1 MAPEDGLPE
10 AEDGF
15 RAPAQAAV
23 PMNVPPESAVGV
35 SRDSL
40 RVLELLKDLGSEVSE
55 ELLVLMPNLLSALR
69 HQDPFVVKQSIAN
82 GTTLFGAVLEEI
94 ALQLHGSSKI
104 EHWLEEMWS
113 WMVQFKGAVC
123 GVLMEPGSIG
133 IKVLAV
139 KFIETCILYFSPDEK
154 DGGVLFTEGK
164 GRRFNVSH
172 LIRGNSIL
180 NPAMLEI
187 EADRTLDLLLD
198 LLHLAN
204 NLRGSL
210 VIAVINSLAGIAKN
224 RSLRYKVIL
233 SALLAF
239 DPNFEIQIGGH
250 TSSIRYCLRTA
261 FVGFLRCNHPSFT
274 ESREK
279 IIRALRAISPGESI
293 DQVLRQVER
302 MSRTMDRVSHDV
314 RVSKGDPLSI
324 QESVSGDVTRNKT
337 VLPPSD
343 VLSEELPAKRIRF
356 DIPFDTAHSTQMAYD
371 LADDN
376 DDDGNGNYSSSIS
389 LVGSDLSPAEKM
401 IAMIGALLAEGERGA
416 ESLELL
422 ISNIHA
428 DLMADIVIETMK
440 HLPKNLVVA
449 SVRHN
454 NGSSN
459 EETSLPSISSQV
471 LSTTTTDPSAPTSSL
486 PSELATS
493 SVGANGFSV
502 TPDVSSFSNLST
514 ESKRD
519 PRRDPRRLDPRRSV
533 AFGNSHP
540 ASLTLENSHDM
551 QPVPSQ
557 LSSKPVAISE
567 AFKIEHSS
575 SFLASK
581 LDVEPSDEPV
591 GQNQMIEK
599 LQTTETSEVQDN
611 AMIMDQSLDVHTPPN
626 LEISPVES
634 IEEQLAASTPSD
646 ATANEG
652 VVHNLSEC
660 DEFSS
665 PDVKSLTPEDN
676 SHDLTTHPP
685 LVELMDEQKSELHR
699 LAVTRIVEDYKHLQV
714 TGCGQACLP
723 LLARL
728 VAQTGADGDVVKFL
742 QQHIMLGYHHH
753 KGHELAMHVLYH
765 LHAIMISELEDCSSS
780 AASCYEKFLLGVVR
794 TLLDSLPAT
803 DKSFSKL
810 LSEAPFLPDSSLKL
824 LEDLCHSNGYEH
836 NLGENREGD
845 RVTQGLVAVWSLIL
859 GRPPYRQTCLDI
871 ALKCA
876 LHSQEEVRVK
886 AIRLVANKLYPLN
899 FASDIIEQFAVRML
913 LSVVDQ
919 QSSAADT
926 SLVYSNEQ
934 QTEMASQDAF
944 VSGSQILE
952 SAASESDADK
962 DIQASVL
969 KVPTISLSEAQ
980 RQTSLFFAL
989 CSKKPSLLQLVFNI
1003 YGRAPKAVKQSV
1015 HQHIPNL
1022 VKNLNSSYS
1031 ELLHL
1036 ISDPPEGSK
1045 GLVVLVLET
1054 LTEESTPSSDLIV
1067 VVKQLYETKLKD
1079 AAILIPMLSSF
1090 SKDEVM
1096 PIFPRLVNLPLE
1108 KFQAA
1113 LARILQITDACT
1125 ACFEQRIVFTQ
1136 HVLAKSLS
1144 HLVEQVPLPLLFMRT
1159 VIQAIDAFPSL
1170 VDFVMGILSKLVT
1183 KQIWKMPKLWVG
1195 FLKCAS
1201 QTQPHS
1207 FHVLLQLP
1215 PPHLESALNR
1225 HPNLRIPLASYANQS
1240 SMRTSLPR
1248 QTLKSFFMI
1257 DPFQREQLPGSC
1269 EGPCGSKLWE
1279 PTVESDTMV
1288 KDTEYYDILGISVD
1302 ASAAEIKKAY
1312 YLKARLVHPDK
1323 NLGDPQA
1330 AHNFQVLGEAYQV
1343 LSDPAKREE
1352 YDKHGKEGV
1361 PRDSMVDPAAVF
1373 GMLFGSEFFEDY
1385 VGQLALATIA
1395 CVEVEEESQVPET
1408 RKQRVQE
1415 KIKELQKEREQ
1426 KLIQVL
1432 KDRLQ
1437 LYVSGQKE
1445 QFAAWA
1451 SSEARRLSQAGAVAL
1466 IQLQEG
1472 MKKLEG
1478 SEEEDL
1484 MKNFEE
1490 KKDAMLGSLWKINVL
1505 DIESTLSHVCQA
1517 VLKDNSV
1524 SKDVLKFRARALKKL
1539 GTILQGAKGLYRR
1552 ENSLRLEDG
1561 SGGAMP

>member
-15 RAPAQAAV
+15 RAPAQVAV
-23 PMNVPPESAVGV
+23 PMSAPPESAVGV

-82 GTTLFGAVLEEI
+82 GTALFGAVLEEI

-164 GRRFNVSH
+164 GRRFNVLH

-210 VIAVINSLAGIAKN
+210 VIAVINSLASIAKN
-224 RSLRYKVIL
+224 RPLRYKVIL

-239 DPNFEIQIGGH
+239 DPNFEIQNGGH
-250 TSSIRYCLRTA
+250 ASSIRYCLRTA

-314 RVSKGDPLSI
+314 QVSKGDPLSI

-356 DIPFDTAHSTQMAYD
+356 DMPFETAHSTQMAYD
-371 LADDN
+371 IADDN

-471 LSTTTTDPSAPTSSL
+471 LSTTATDLSAPTSSL

-502 TPDVSSFSNLST
+502 TPDVSSFSSLST

-533 AFGNSHP
+533 AVGNSHSV
-540 ASLTLENSHDM
+540 SLNLENSHDM

-567 AFKIEHSS
+567 AIKIEHSS
-575 SFLASK
+575 SLLASK

-611 AMIMDQSLDVHTPPN
+611 VMIVDQSLDDTPPN

-742 QQHIMLGYHHH
+742 QQHIILGYHHH

-765 LHAIMISELEDCSSS
+765 LHAIMISELDDCSSS
-780 AASCYEKFLLGVVR
+780 AASSYEKFLLGVVR

-876 LHSQEEVRVK
+876 LHSQEEVRAK

-919 QSSAADT
+919 QSSEADT

-952 SAASESDADK
+952 PAASESDADK
-962 DIQASVL
+962 DNQASVL

-1015 HQHIPNL
+1015 HQHIRNL

-1067 VVKQLYETKLKD
+1067 VVKHLYETKLKD

-1113 LARILQITDACT
+1113 LARILQGSAHTGPALTPAEVLIAIHDIDPQKDGVALKKITDACT

-1248 QTLKSFFMI
+1248 QTLKVLGLL
-1257 DPFQREQLPGSC
+1257 DEEQQTPKSSVPATLQ
-1269 EGPCGSKLWE
+1269 
-1279 PTVESDTMV
+1279 TSDTGSS
-1288 KDTEYYDILGISVD
+1288 I
-1302 ASAAEIKKAY
+1302 
-1312 YLKARLVHPDK
+1312 
-1323 NLGDPQA
+1323 
-1330 AHNFQVLGEAYQV
+1330 
-1343 LSDPAKREE
+1343 
-1352 YDKHGKEGV
+1352 HGT
-1361 PRDSMVDPAAVF
+1361 
-1373 GMLFGSEFFEDY
+1373 
-1385 VGQLALATIA
+1385 ALT
-1395 CVEVEEESQVPET
+1395 
-1408 RKQRVQE
+1408 
-1415 KIKELQKEREQ
+1415 
-1426 KLIQVL
+1426 
-1432 KDRLQ
+1432 
-1437 LYVSGQKE
+1437 
-1445 QFAAWA
+1445 
-1451 SSEARRLSQAGAVAL
+1451 
-1466 IQLQEG
+1466 
-1472 MKKLEG
+1472 
-1478 SEEEDL
+1478 
-1484 MKNFEE
+1484 
-1490 KKDAMLGSLWKINVL
+1490 
-1505 DIESTLSHVCQA
+1505 
-1517 VLKDNSV
+1517 
-1524 SKDVLKFRARALKKL
+1524 
-1539 GTILQGAKGLYRR
+1539 
-1552 ENSLRLEDG
+1552 
-1561 SGGAMP
+1561 